1 MLDDAGI
8 LPPPPTGNG
17 EKGFISQ
24 IFSKDISLYNVKLC
38 IGYVLVKHLRF
49 RTALSRFL
57 TSNKAHV
64 AFVLAITKHNKHL
77 EKDLVL

>member
-1 MLDDAGI
+1 MLDQAKMRAFF
-8 LPPPPTGNG
+8 LPPPTGNG
-17 EKGFISQ
+17 EKGLISQ
-24 IFSKDISLYNVKLC
+24 IFSKDIALYNVKLC

-57 TSNKAHV
+57 TSKTHV

-77 EKDLVL
+77 E